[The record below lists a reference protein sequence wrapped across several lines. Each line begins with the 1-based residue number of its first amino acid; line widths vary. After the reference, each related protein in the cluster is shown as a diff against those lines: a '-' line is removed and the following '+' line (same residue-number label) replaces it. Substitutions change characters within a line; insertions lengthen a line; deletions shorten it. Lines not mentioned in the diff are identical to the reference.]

1 MGLPRVVPERSDA
14 ARADGL
20 AGRGRRSKIVQQ
32 FFERNVG
39 LLQNG
44 LQRLRL
50 DDAVHR
56 HTGMKRAFW
65 VMAMRIGL
73 SDEPKP
79 SRFKA
84 DIPTQ
89 RDPNEDVSKLKPN
102 PLTLVVSISPD
113 LQIKL
118 NQDAMGSVNDPSEL
132 SAKLQQTFQQRKEQ
146 HAYKVGMEAATNIP
160 EDQRIEKTV
169 FVKAPRALHYGDVV
183 KVIDAI
189 KGAGANPVG
198 LQVDDLP

>member
-1 MGLPRVVPERSDA
+1 MSALDIDKHEKAKTSTAVPYINVTPLIDVLLVLLIIFMVVTP
-14 ARADGL
+14 L
-20 AGRGRRSKIVQQ
+20 
-32 FFERNVG
+32 
-39 LLQNG
+39 
-44 LQRLRL
+44 
-50 DDAVHR
+50 
-56 HTGMKRAFW
+56 
-65 VMAMRIGL
+65 
-73 SDEPKP
+73 KP

-89 RDPNEDVSKLKPN
+89 RDPNEDLSKLKPN

-118 NQDAMGSVNDPSEL
+118 NQDALGSVNDTAPL
-132 SAKLQQTFQQRKEQ
+132 SQKLLITFQQRKEQ
-146 HAYKVGMEAATNIP
+146 RAYKVGMEARSDVK
-160 EDQRIEKTV
+160 EDDRIEKTV
-169 FVKAPRALHYGDVV
+169 FVKAPRAVKYGDVV

>member
-1 MGLPRVVPERSDA
+1 MTSAMDTDKHDKRQTSTAVPYINVTPLIDVLLVLLIIFMVVTP
-14 ARADGL
+14 L
-20 AGRGRRSKIVQQ
+20 
-32 FFERNVG
+32 
-39 LLQNG
+39 
-44 LQRLRL
+44 
-50 DDAVHR
+50 
-56 HTGMKRAFW
+56 
-65 VMAMRIGL
+65 
-73 SDEPKP
+73 KP

-89 RDPNEDVSKLKPN
+89 RDPNEDLSKLKPN

-118 NQDAMGSVNDPSEL
+118 NQDSLGSVNDTTPL
-132 SAKLQQTFQQRKEQ
+132 AQKLALVFHQRKEQ
-146 HAYKVGMEAATNIP
+146 HAFKIGMEARSDVKD
-160 EDQRIEKTV
+160 EDRIEKTV
-169 FVKAPRALHYGDVV
+169 FVKAPRAARYGDIV

>member
-1 MGLPRVVPERSDA
+1 MGMSGGGNRAVPYINVTPLIDVLLVLLIIFMVVTP
-14 ARADGL
+14 L
-20 AGRGRRSKIVQQ
+20 
-32 FFERNVG
+32 
-39 LLQNG
+39 
-44 LQRLRL
+44 
-50 DDAVHR
+50 
-56 HTGMKRAFW
+56 
-65 VMAMRIGL
+65 
-73 SDEPKP
+73 KP

-89 RDPNEDVSKLKPN
+89 RDPTENIQNLKPN
-102 PLTLVVSISPD
+102 PLTLVVSISTD

-118 NQDAMGSVNDPSEL
+118 NQDAMGSVNDPSAL
-132 SAKLQQTFQQRKEQ
+132 AAKLQQVFQQRKEQ
-146 HAYKVGMEAATNIP
+146 RAYKVGMESRSDVP

-189 KGAGANPVG
+189 KGAGASPVG